1 MGRGKPDIAGAADAA
16 HARAAREACAVL
28 AAAIAAKGAASAM
41 FATGNSQLAFYD
53 ALAKESGVD
62 WTRVTCFHIDEYCG
76 IGADHSA
83 SFRRYLQ
90 ARLEAVVRPRA
101 FHYLRGEA
109 ADADA
114 ECARYAALLAEH
126 PLDLC
131 CLGVGENGHL
141 GFNDPPPLG
150 GADFNDPAAVKRV
163 TLDDACRAQQ
173 VGEGHF
179 ATLDDVP
186 RFALTATIPAMLA
199 AKAVLCIVPERR
211 KAAVV
216 RRTLCDPVSTAC
228 PSTILRRAAHA
239 KMYVDGESRALVV
252 AD

>member
-1 MGRGKPDIAGAADAA
+1 MELLCYPTTAAMAA
-16 HARAAREACAVL
+16 AAAREACAVL
-28 AAAIAAKGAASAM
+28 SAAIAARGAASAM
-41 FATGNSQLAFYD
+41 FATGNSQLAFYE
-53 ALAKESGVD
+53 ALAREPGVD
-62 WTRVTCFHIDEYCG
+62 WSRVTCFHIDEYCG
-76 IGADHSA
+76 ITAEHSA

-90 ARLEAVVRPRA
+90 ARLEAVLQPRA
-101 FHYLRGEA
+101 VHYLCGEA
-109 ADADA
+109 EDADA
-114 ECARYAALLAEH
+114 ECARYTALLAAH

-150 GADFNDPAAVKRV
+150 GADFADPAVIKRV
-163 TLDDACRAQQ
+163 TLDEACRLQQ

-211 KAAVV
+211 KAAIVQ
-216 RRTLCDPVSTAC
+216 RTLLDPVSTAC
-228 PSTILRRAAHA
+228 PSTILRRAAHV
-239 KMYVDGESRALVV
+239 KMYLDGESRALVV
-252 AD
+252 AE